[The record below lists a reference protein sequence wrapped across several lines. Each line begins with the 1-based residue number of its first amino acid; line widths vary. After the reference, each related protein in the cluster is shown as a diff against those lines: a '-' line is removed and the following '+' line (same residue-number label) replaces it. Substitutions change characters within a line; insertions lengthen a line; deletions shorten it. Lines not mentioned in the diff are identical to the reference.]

1 MAQCNM
7 YYILKINKHL
17 NFNFSFLV
25 KFWPFFYFRSVLYSL
40 VALIGSFL
48 HLSLFSSFIIF
59 PACISTEETSNE
71 EDNLNTSC
79 DEESSSLFIL
89 IRLLN
94 FFIFFGVS
102 ILLCWDKLKDLD
114 QVRVASKFHDSKNN
128 KEVYADGSNHRT
140 VKPTDSVKGTHFYYL
155 INYNILTN

>member
-25 KFWPFFYFRSVLYSL
+25 KFWPFYFRSVLYSL

-59 PACISTEETSNE
+59 PACVSTEETSNQK
-71 EDNLNTSC
+71 DDLNTSC
-79 DEESSSLFIL
+79 DEESSGLIL
-89 IRLLN
+89 WINLAWLLV
-94 FFIFFGVS
+94 FFGIS
-102 ILLCWDKLKDLD
+102 ILLCWVKLKDLD
-114 QVRVASKFHDSKNN
+114 QVRVAPKFHDS
-128 KEVYADGSNHRT
+128 
-140 VKPTDSVKGTHFYYL
+140 
-155 INYNILTN
+155 